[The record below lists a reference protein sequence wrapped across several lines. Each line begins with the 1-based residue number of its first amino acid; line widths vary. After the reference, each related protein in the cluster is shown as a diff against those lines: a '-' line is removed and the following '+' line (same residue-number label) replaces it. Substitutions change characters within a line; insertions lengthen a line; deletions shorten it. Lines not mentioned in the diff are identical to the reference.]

1 MTTPNQQKIKQ
12 TCLRI
17 ALLMEH
23 QEILPDLKELA
34 MGVFSQ
40 VNEQIDY
47 SSKEYLAGAND
58 ALLYLIS
65 FLTEKGNR

>member
-1 MTTPNQQKIKQ
+1 
-12 TCLRI
+12 
-17 ALLMEH
+17 MEH

-40 VNEQIDY
+40 ENEQINY

-58 ALLYLIS
+58 ALLYLIK
-65 FLTEKGNR
+65 FLTEKGSR